1 VKPAHTPG
9 PWRLEHDEPYSAEI
23 VDADGRRVFGLKVWL
38 DDACHDRNHEALANG
53 CLAAAAPELLVALGA
68 LGAIGNGYCFCSDNR
83 DPDKTDHQPECREAR
98 AALAKAEGRS

>member
-1 VKPAHTPG
+1 LSGHTPG

-68 LGAIGNGYCFCSDNR
+68 LGAIGNNDCDKCSRAFD
-83 DPDKTDHQPECREAR
+83 ALR
-98 AALAKAEGRS
+98 AAIAKAEGRER